1 MALESRIRELD
12 SRHRDLDVAIQQE
25 TRRPATDDAR
35 LAALK
40 RQKLRIKEELET
52 LRAKLR
58 S

>member
-12 SRHRDLDVAIQQE
+12 NRHRDLDVAIQQE

-35 LAALK
+35 IAALK

-58 S
+58 P